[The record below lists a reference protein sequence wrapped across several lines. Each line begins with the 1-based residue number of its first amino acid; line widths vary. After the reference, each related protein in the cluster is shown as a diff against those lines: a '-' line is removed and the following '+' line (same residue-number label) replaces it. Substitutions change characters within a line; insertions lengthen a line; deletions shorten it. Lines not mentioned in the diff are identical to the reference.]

1 MRGQN
6 YFNTINLETTG
17 EKALIEL
24 FQKYNKVVNPIVFDC
39 GAHKGEF
46 TDLFSNSANYNF
58 HLFEPQKECAN
69 FCKAKYKDC
78 PNIKVI
84 ESATGLSKS
93 EKVDLYIAKE
103 NTLFALTYEFDF
115 KLTVPDLTIEK
126 SQKCT
131 MLNLYEYCL
140 NNDIKNI
147 DYLKL
152 DVEGNELDCIRTLLP
167 MINTNSI
174 PFIHFEYS
182 FVNLMKKELFMQ
194 YWDILNVKYNIY
206 RILANGLFKINK
218 YNLNLELAA
227 PINYLAV
234 LKTEEFSV
242 LY

>member
-24 FQKYNKVVNPIVFDC
+24 FQKYNNVVNPIVFDC

-46 TDLFSNSANYNF
+46 TDLFSNTSNYKF
-58 HLFEPQKECAN
+58 YLFEPQKDCAN
-69 FCKAKYKDC
+69 FCKAKYKDR

-93 EKVDLYIAKE
+93 DDVDLYIAKE

-115 KLTVPDLTIEK
+115 KLTVPHLTIEK
-126 SQKCT
+126 SQNCT

-140 NNDIKNI
+140 NHEIKTI

-152 DVEGNELDCIRTLLP
+152 DVEGHELDCIRTLLP

-174 PFIHFEYS
+174 PFIQFEYS
-182 FVNLMKKELFMQ
+182 FVNLMKKELFIQ
-194 YWDILNVKYNIY
+194 FWDVLNVKYNLY
-206 RILANGLFKINK
+206 RIIANGIFKINK
-218 YNLNLELAA
+218 YNLTLEQAS

-242 LY
+242 YY